1 MGSFMRTTHPRRDS
15 ALLASIVAVATV
27 LPAAAAASPSH
38 ATDAAVAASAPSQ
51 QARPVIMRSKP
62 KVHEIT
68 LEVELYAGASTTP
81 AFSGDN
87 AVDLR
92 PAYSIPQI
100 KIGVPV
106 LTRTTWCDT
115 DFSALAWKVEN
126 DGYDITRRDA
136 KVFSQVKPGVEAMLE
151 FDVVPRTELFNGMR
165 VLAKYR
171 VQRWEVTVDEAAA
184 ARVTWP
190 REWPAWTKR
199 HLGEE
204 LGINPEDPAIKS
216 LAENAT
222 RGGAR
227 SVTPFIAARNA
238 VGAVLREWRSMT
250 GDTSEFGPDGNLRG
264 IRFTVGTASGL
275 GAGRGTSV
283 ELATTCVAALRAL
296 GIPSR
301 IVYGIEEHE
310 NRSGREKTRFRYIGE
325 FFLPEVG
332 WIPFDP
338 MELRG
343 QGAATKPSTAP
354 VKGFANVTNLE
365 KVIPLSFTPVPEGYS
380 KADRYAV
387 WGWQLLRGGQIREDR
402 AFTRLRF
409 EQTSRGLGEVG
420 SMPAPVND
428 VAE

>member
-1 MGSFMRTTHPRRDS
+1 M
-15 ALLASIVAVATV
+15 LVATLV
-27 LPAAAAASPSH
+27 AMSAAAPL
-38 ATDAAVAASAPSQ
+38 AASAPRAAADAAIASSPFQ

-62 KVHEIT
+62 RVHEIT
-68 LEVELYAGASTTP
+68 LEVELYAGASTAP
-81 AFSGDN
+81 AFSNDN

-92 PAYSIPQI
+92 PAYSMQQV
-100 KIGVPV
+100 KIGIPV
-106 LTRTTWCDT
+106 VTRTTWCDT
-115 DFSALAWKVEN
+115 DFSTLAWKIEN
-126 DGYDITRRDA
+126 DGFDITRRDE
-136 KVFSQVKPGVEAMLE
+136 KVFSQLKPGVEAMLE
-151 FDVVPRTELFNGMR
+151 FDIVPRTEYFNGMR
-165 VLAKYR
+165 TIAKYR

-190 REWPAWTKR
+190 RDWPAWTKR
-199 HLGEE
+199 YLGEE
-204 LGINPEDPAIKS
+204 LGIRPEDPAIKA
-216 LAENAT
+216 LAENST

-238 VGAVLREWRSMT
+238 LGAIMREWRSMT

-264 IRFTVGTASGL
+264 IRFTIDAVSGL
-275 GAGRGTSV
+275 SVGRGTSV
-283 ELATTCVAALRAL
+283 ELVTTCVAALRAL

-301 IVYGIEEHE
+301 VVYGLEEHE

-325 FFLPEVG
+325 FFLPDVG

-354 VKGFANVTNLE
+354 VKGFANVTGLE
-365 KVIPLSFTPVPEGYS
+365 KVLPLSFTPVPEGYA

-387 WGWQLLRGGQIREDR
+387 WGWQLSRGGRIEEDR
-402 AFTRLRF
+402 AFTRIRF
-409 EQTSRGLGEVG
+409 EELSRGLGEVK

>member
-1 MGSFMRTTHPRRDS
+1 MRNARPRRSPMLVAALVAMS
-15 ALLASIVAVATV
+15 AIGSLE
-27 LPAAAAASPSH
+27 
-38 ATDAAVAASAPSQ
+38 ASAPHAADSAIASSPMQ

-62 KVHEIT
+62 RVHEIT
-68 LEVELYAGASTTP
+68 LEVELYAGASTVP
-81 AFSGDN
+81 AFSNDN

-92 PAYSIPQI
+92 PAYSMQQV
-100 KIGVPV
+100 KIGIPV

-115 DFSALAWKVEN
+115 DFSALAWKIEN
-126 DGYDITRRDA
+126 DGFDITRRDE

-151 FDVVPRTELFNGMR
+151 FDIVPRTESFNGMR
-165 VLAKYR
+165 AIARYR
-171 VQRWEVTVDEAAA
+171 VQRWEVAVDEAAA

-190 REWPAWTKR
+190 RDWPAWTKR
-199 HLGEE
+199 YLGEE
-204 LGINPEDPAIKS
+204 LGIRPEDPAIKT
-216 LAENAT
+216 LAENST
-222 RGGAR
+222 KGGAR

-238 VGAVLREWRSMT
+238 LGAIMRDWRSMT

-264 IRFTVGTASGL
+264 IRFTIDAVSGL
-275 GAGRGTSV
+275 TVGRGTSV
-283 ELATTCVAALRAL
+283 ELVTTCVAALRAL

-301 IVYGIEEHE
+301 IVYGLEEHE
-310 NRSGREKTRFRYIGE
+310 NRGGREKTRFRYIGE
-325 FFLPEVG
+325 FFLPDVG

-354 VKGFANVTNLE
+354 VKGFANVTGLE
-365 KVIPLSFTPVPEGYS
+365 KVLPLSFTPVPEGYS

-387 WGWQLLRGGQIREDR
+387 WGWQLSRGGRINEDR
-402 AFTRLRF
+402 AFTRIRF
-409 EQTSRGLGEVG
+409 EQLSRGLGEVK

>member
-1 MGSFMRTTHPRRDS
+1 MRSIRPRRDS
-15 ALLASIVAVATV
+15 ALLAALVGAATAV
-27 LPAAAAASPSH
+27 
-38 ATDAAVAASAPSQ
+38 AAVAAAPHDAPAAGFSAAATQ

-68 LEVELYAGASTTP
+68 LEVELYAGASTAP
-81 AFSGDN
+81 RFSNDN
-87 AVDLR
+87 AVDIR
-92 PAYSIPQI
+92 PAYAIPQI

-136 KVFSQVKPGVEAMLE
+136 KVFSQTKPGVEAMLE
-151 FDVVPRTELFNGMR
+151 FDVVPRAEFFNGMR
-165 VLAKYR
+165 VIAKYR
-171 VQRWEVTVDEAAA
+171 VQRWEVAVDEAAA

-190 REWPAWTKR
+190 REWPAWTR
-199 HLGEE
+199 RYLGEE
-204 LGINPEDPAIKS
+204 LGIRPEDPAIKA
-216 LAENAT
+216 LAESST

-238 VGAVLREWRSMT
+238 LGAVMREWRSMT

-264 IRFTVGTASGL
+264 IRFTIDGVSGL
-275 GAGRGTSV
+275 AAGKGTSV

-301 IVYGIEEHE
+301 LVYGIEEHE
-310 NRSGREKTRFRYIGE
+310 NRSGRANSRFRYIGE

-343 QGAATKPSTAP
+343 QGAATKPSTSP

-365 KVIPLSFTPVPEGYS
+365 KVLPLSFTPVPEGYS

-387 WGWQLLRGGQIREDR
+387 WGWQLSRGGRIEEDR
-402 AFTRLRF
+402 AFTRIRF
-409 EQTSRGLGEVG
+409 EESSRGVGEVK